1 MPFRERSRATGSRA
15 CPACPGTLQERR
27 LAGIPVHECVTC
39 LGVWLAPRVF
49 NDLWMDL
56 AAQRR
61 LLAALPAQDR
71 GLPPSHPCSCATCGR
86 SMARRELGGASG
98 IIVDTCKRHGIWF
111 DRGEL
116 SHALRYLLEPPEIE
130 AEPELEDPAIAAR
143 RRRELIDTIL
153 DREERPPRWARWL
166 GAIFE
171 ALGRSMK

>member
-1 MPFRERSRATGSRA
+1 M
-15 CPACPGTLQERR
+15 
-27 LAGIPVHECVTC
+27 
-39 LGVWLAPRVF
+39 WLAPRVF

-71 GLPPSHPCSCATCGR
+71 GLSPGHPSSCAICGGT
-86 SMARRELGGASG
+86 MARRELGRQSG
-98 IIVDTCKRHGIWF
+98 VIVDTCKRHGIWF

-116 SHALRYLLEPPEIE
+116 SHALRYLLDPPTTEVDPEPDDAAIE
-130 AEPELEDPAIAAR
+130 AR

-153 DREERPPRWARWL
+153 DDEERPPRWARWL